1 MVLTDCGN
9 AGSTTIFFIELAYA
23 GIFLALTSNDCVDLV
38 FEGSPRWSF
47 DVWD

>member
-23 GIFLALTSNDCVDLV
+23 GIFLALTSNDCADLV